1 MKELFSRM
9 DKDNS
14 GSLERPEVILFM
26 KALSDDLSDEHI
38 SMIFDNLDSDG
49 SNTIDIE
56 EFMVKTKFK
65 HNPYQKVF
73 PGSIQSNISRGM
85 EACE

>member
-38 SMIFDNLDSDG
+38 AMIFDNLDTDG
-49 SNTIDIE
+49 SNTIDLE
-56 EFMVKTKFK
+56 EFMVWTKQQPKF
-65 HNPYQKVF
+65 NENVEYLSRSF
-73 PGSIQSNISRGM
+73 SIKSL
-85 EACE
+85 